1 MRVRVSYLIKL
12 NKIMNKV
19 RLEIKIEFIVGLV
32 DIVLKELKQYSN
44 INVIKTDEDCIYLD
58 FIEDFHLFNN
68 LRSVLR
74 VFIIARNDKYNP
86 YYLSKHK
93 SVIGDII
100 TMIKKDNDNFET
112 FKIICAGAGSLE
124 VRSIADYIQETH
136 KLTEEEDDSDMK
148 IHIVKRGH
156 TWEIGIQISKV
167 PLSIRGYRVEN
178 MEGAMNPTIAYALN
192 SLCNLE
198 NIDSYLNIFS
208 GSATLLIEA
217 GQCYPNIKQLVGFDN
232 SKENLTLAM
241 KNIKEA
247 GLIRKIKLKEAD
259 IFDKP
264 ELGGFDV
271 ICSDLP
277 FGMLISKFEDLESL
291 YRCFI
296 DYAQDVL
303 NDKGVL
309 AIYTSKREI
318 IKKVIRQSDFKIVK
332 KINLKLITNNN
343 TCLYPTILICRLK
356 N

>member
-1 MRVRVSYLIKL
+1 
-12 NKIMNKV
+12 MNNTG
-19 RLEIKIEFIVGLV
+19 LEIKIEFIVGLL
-32 DIVLKELKQYSN
+32 DIVLNELKQYNN
-44 INVIKTDEDCIYLD
+44 INIIKTDEDGVYLE
-58 FIEDFHLFNN
+58 FIEDFSLLNN

-86 YYLSKHK
+86 HYLSNHK
-93 SVIGDII
+93 SIIGDII
-100 TMIKKDNDNFET
+100 AVIKKDNDDFVT

-136 KLTEEEDDSDMK
+136 RLIEEEDDADMK
-148 IHIVKRGH
+148 IHIVKREH
-156 TWEIGIQISKV
+156 TWEIGVQTTKV
-167 PLSIRGYRVEN
+167 PLSLRSYRVEN
-178 MEGAMNPTIAYALN
+178 MEGSMNPTLAYALN
-192 SLCNLE
+192 SLCDPE

-217 GQCYPNIKQLVGFDN
+217 GQCYPKIKQLVGFDN

-264 ELGGFDV
+264 KLGGFDV

-296 DYAQDVL
+296 DYAQDAL

-309 AIYTSKREI
+309 AIYTSKGEI
-318 IKKVIRQSDFKIVK
+318 IKKVITQSNFKIVK
-332 KINLKLITNNN
+332 KLNLKFITNANAY
-343 TCLYPTILICRLK
+343 LYPTIFICRLK